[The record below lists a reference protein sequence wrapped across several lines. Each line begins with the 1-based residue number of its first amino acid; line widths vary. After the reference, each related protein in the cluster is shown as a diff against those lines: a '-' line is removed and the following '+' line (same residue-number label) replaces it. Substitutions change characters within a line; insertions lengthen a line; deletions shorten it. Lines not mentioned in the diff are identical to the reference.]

1 MKKIVI
7 IDYGLG
13 NLFSIEQA
21 FRSLGQNTTLSSNLD
36 EIQNADAIIL
46 PGVGAFNEA
55 MQNLE
60 RLNLVN
66 AIKNFSLQGKPI
78 LGVCL
83 GMQLL
88 FSESFEFGQNKGL
101 DIVKGKVIKF
111 PDVDSNGNS
120 VVIPHVG
127 WNNVS
132 TKNTD
137 FESFNNTDMYFVHS
151 YYVVPDEQE
160 TILFET
166 NYAGLTF
173 CSAVK
178 MENIIAT
185 QFHPE
190 KSAKIGLELFRKWI
204 DLI

>member
-88 FSESFEFGQNKGL
+88 FSESF
-101 DIVKGKVIKF
+101 
-111 PDVDSNGNS
+111 
-120 VVIPHVG
+120 
-127 WNNVS
+127 
-132 TKNTD
+132 
-137 FESFNNTDMYFVHS
+137 
-151 YYVVPDEQE
+151 
-160 TILFET
+160 
-166 NYAGLTF
+166 
-173 CSAVK
+173 
-178 MENIIAT
+178 
-185 QFHPE
+185 
-190 KSAKIGLELFRKWI
+190 
-204 DLI
+204 